1 MTTTEFTK
9 QKRNLLIAVALDNQQ
24 EWCEITAHW
33 LFSRIQSYY
42 DDIYQPKIRLFE
54 SIRQRVL
61 LLDVDDDVHHPSS

>member
-24 EWCEITAHW
+24 ECCEITAHW